1 MYYLH
6 SLTVGMAMQSR
17 RKRSRRDYV
26 RGEIQRTVASL
37 TMNRSSEAKTM
48 LHLRPSTLTS
58 SPRPRSSPGRD
69 TAGTLMSLSLRLGKD
84 NWVHFLTRQVHVR
97 IVRFVPSVV

>member
-1 MYYLH
+1 MGGGRATSCTATRLDESSCRLMYYLH

-48 LHLRPSTLTS
+48 LHPPTL
-58 SPRPRSSPGRD
+58 D
-69 TAGTLMSLSLRLGKD
+69 AD
-84 NWVHFLTRQVHVR
+84 
-97 IVRFVPSVV
+97 I